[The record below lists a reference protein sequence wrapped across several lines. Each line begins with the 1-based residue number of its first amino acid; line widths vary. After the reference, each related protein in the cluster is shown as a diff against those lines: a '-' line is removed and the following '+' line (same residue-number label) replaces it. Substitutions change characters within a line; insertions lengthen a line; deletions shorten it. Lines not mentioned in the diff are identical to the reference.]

1 MTRVLLAEDDLVSS
15 RLVQAQ
21 LQAAD
26 YEVVVARSG
35 DEALR
40 LALAPDAPRLLL
52 LDWMMPGLHGPEVIR
67 RLRRLQPDRYRYAVL
82 LTQRAG
88 GADMLSGFESGAD
101 DFVRKPCDPRELVA
115 RLRVGARI
123 IELQDRL
130 SASNMALTR
139 LADSDPLTGLP
150 NRRCLL
156 SELQIASARCAE
168 QARPLG
174 VAMVDIDHFKQV
186 NDRHGHAAGDRVL
199 CAVAERM
206 RGRLRDD
213 CTLGRFGG
221 EEFLLVAPGTDADAI
236 AAIGERLRAAVAEH
250 PIAAGASTV
259 PVTISVGVACR
270 KPGTDRSD
278 AELVRAAD
286 DALYDAKHAGRD
298 RVCVAWDSAPPA
310 QPTALTGTGPH

>member
-21 LQAAD
+21 LQAAGYD
-26 YEVVVARSG
+26 VMVARSG

-67 RLRRLQPDRYRYAVL
+67 RLRRLQPDRYRYAIL

-88 GADMLSGFESGAD
+88 GADLLSGFESGAD
-101 DFVRKPCDPRELVA
+101 DYVRKPCDPRELVA

-123 IELQDRL
+123 IELEDRL
-130 SASNMALTR
+130 RASNMALAR

-150 NRRCLL
+150 NRRHLL
-156 SELQIASARCAE
+156 TELESASARCAE
-168 QARPLG
+168 QQRPLG

-186 NDRHGHAAGDRVL
+186 NDHHGHAVGDRVL

-221 EEFLLVAPGTDADAI
+221 EEFLLVAPNADADAI
-236 AAIGERLRAAVAEH
+236 TAIGERLRAAIAEH
-250 PIAAGASTV
+250 PIAAGSATV
-259 PVTISVGVACR
+259 SATISVGVACR
-270 KPGTDRSD
+270 EPGVEISD
-278 AELVRAAD
+278 AELVRSAD
-286 DALYDAKHAGRD
+286 AALYDAKRAGRN
-298 RVCVAWDSAPPA
+298 RVCQAWQESEADGPPA
-310 QPTALTGTGPH
+310 LTAH